1 MKLLKNLSLMSL
13 IVMFLISFS
22 CTPKS
27 TETEEA
33 AAEEIEAVETEA
45 VVEEESEPKM
55 DSTAMDMMD
64 STAVE
69 VIEAVDSASMEN

>member
-13 IVMFLISFS
+13 IVMFFISFS

-33 AAEEIEAVETEA
+33 ATEAVETEA